1 MMNDEMETTVAANLC
16 CVLFHREKEVGTV
29 GVTL

>member
-1 MMNDEMETTVAANLC
+1 MMNDEMETTQLQQTC

-29 GVTL
+29 GVVL